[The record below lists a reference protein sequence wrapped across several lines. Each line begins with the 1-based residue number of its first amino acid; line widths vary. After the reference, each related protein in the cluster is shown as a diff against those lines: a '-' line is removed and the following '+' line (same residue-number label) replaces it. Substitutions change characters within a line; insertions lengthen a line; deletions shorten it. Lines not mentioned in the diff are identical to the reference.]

1 MDNCTIIRNHVCS
14 DYHGKLWSTGHSW
27 AWEIQ
32 VLPNTEFHEPSP
44 GRHIDV
50 VQDGWE
56 TTYNGARGALMDRV
70 ETLDME
76 VGDPYA
82 PDNIVEINEG
92 GGHGI
97 EWWEINVKERDYR

>member
-27 AWEIQ
+27 AWEVQ
-32 VLPNTEFHEPSP
+32 VLAAPDSD
-44 GRHIDV
+44 HIDV
-50 VQDGWE
+50 VQEGWE
-56 TTYNGARGALMDRV
+56 TTYNGAREALMDRV

-97 EWWEINVKERDYR
+97 EWWEINVKERNYR